1 MAVLT
6 KDNVMQARYTNP
18 EQDTIS
24 ILFVDHDAE
33 GKARANYEI
42 FCQAGDQQHKEL
54 HAAGWDHATI
64 EKETVEWIKDSH
76 RQAGEAL
83 LGHEATKIID
93 ERLRVTKEALAK
105 EYAEFNKSRKIHEA
119 MKEKIE
125 ENTARLRQINKEL
138 DSPSLTW
145 RTEER
150 FKEDYLKRS
159 KETARM
165 IAHFIYENNKDR
177 ECVDTMAHMTSR
189 KGYSLLEILAQCTP
203 EGGAGPDNPIKDMG
217 HDDLLKKELRWKT
230 LDWK

>member
-24 ILFVDHDAE
+24 ILFIDHDAE

-93 ERLRVTKEALAK
+93 ERLQVTKDALA
-105 EYAEFNKSRKIHEA
+105 AEMEAIERTRKQHEA
-119 MKEKIE
+119 IKEKIY
-125 ENTARLRQINKEL
+125 ENEQRLKEAAAAL
-138 DSPSLTW
+138 EADWIKLQADQLK
-145 RTEER
+145 
-150 FKEDYLKRS
+150 KENYLNRS

-165 IAHFIYENNKDR
+165 ISLFIYDNNTDR
-177 ECVDTMAHMTSR
+177 ESVDTMAHMTSR
-189 KGYSLLEILAQCTP
+189 KGNSLIEILAQCTP

-217 HDDLLKKELRWKT
+217 GNDVLKKT
-230 LDWK
+230 LDWE

>member
-6 KDNVMQARYTNP
+6 KDNVIQARYTNP

-54 HAAGWDHATI
+54 HAAGWDHAAI

-93 ERLRVTKEALAK
+93 EKLRATKEALAEAVAAYK
-105 EYAEFNKSRKIHEA
+105 ETRKINDA
-119 MKEKIE
+119 TKEKIE
-125 ENTARLRQINKEL
+125 ENAGELKE
-138 DSPSLTW
+138 
-145 RTEER
+145 RT
-150 FKEDYLKRS
+150 KEVYLKRN

-165 IAHFIYENNKDR
+165 IALYIYENNKDR
-177 ECVDTMAHMTSR
+177 ECVDILAHMTSR

-217 HDDLLKKELRWKT
+217 HDDLLKKELKWKT

>member
-1 MAVLT
+1 
-6 KDNVMQARYTNP
+6 MQARYTNP

-24 ILFVDHDAE
+24 ILFIDHDAE

-105 EYAEFNKSRKIHEA
+105 AVEAFKETRKINDA
-119 MKEKIE
+119 IKEKIE
-125 ENTARLRQINKEL
+125 ENTARLKESNKEV
-138 DSPSLTW
+138 
-145 RTEER
+145 
-150 FKEDYLKRS
+150 YLKRS

-165 IAHFIYENNKDR
+165 IALYIYENNKDR

-230 LDWK
+230 LDWE

>member
-6 KDNVMQARYTNP
+6 KDNVIQARYTNP

-93 ERLRVTKEALAK
+93 ERLQVTKDALAK
-105 EYAEFNKSRKIHEA
+105 AVEAFKETRKINEA
-119 MKEKIE
+119 IKEKIE
-125 ENTARLRQINKEL
+125 ENAGELKE
-138 DSPSLTW
+138 
-145 RTEER
+145 RT
-150 FKEDYLKRS
+150 KEVYLKRN

-165 IAHFIYENNKDR
+165 IALYIYENNKDR
-177 ECVDTMAHMTSR
+177 ECIDILAHMTSR

-217 HDDLLKKELRWKT
+217 HDDLLKKELKWKT

>member
-54 HAAGWDHATI
+54 HAAGWDHAAI

-93 ERLRVTKEALAK
+93 EKLRATKEALAEAVAAYK
-105 EYAEFNKSRKIHEA
+105 ETRKINDA
-119 MKEKIE
+119 TKEKIE
-125 ENTARLRQINKEL
+125 ENAGELKE
-138 DSPSLTW
+138 
-145 RTEER
+145 RT
-150 FKEDYLKRS
+150 KEVYLKRN

-165 IAHFIYENNKDR
+165 IALYIYENNKDR
-177 ECVDTMAHMTSR
+177 ECVDILAHMTSR

-217 HDDLLKKELRWKT
+217 HDDLLKKT

>member
-83 LGHEATKIID
+83 LGHNATKIID
-93 ERLRVTKEALAK
+93 ERLQATKDALANEMEAIVHAKKTWDDMHKEIEGLMQQKEILINQKKDLIKQKEVAREKITELLNESKKIAHLRKTEGTSVLIANFLFDNNTDEAAIEILEKKTGNTGNSLIEILTKCTKEGGG
-105 EYAEFNKSRKIHEA
+105 
-119 MKEKIE
+119 
-125 ENTARLRQINKEL
+125 NTK
-138 DSPSLTW
+138 
-145 RTEER
+145 
-150 FKEDYLKRS
+150 Y
-159 KETARM
+159 
-165 IAHFIYENNKDR
+165 
-177 ECVDTMAHMTSR
+177 
-189 KGYSLLEILAQCTP
+189 
-203 EGGAGPDNPIKDMG
+203 
-217 HDDLLKKELRWKT
+217 
-230 LDWK
+230 

>member
-93 ERLRVTKEALAK
+93 EKLRATKEALAEAVAAYK
-105 EYAEFNKSRKIHEA
+105 ETRKINDA
-119 MKEKIE
+119 TKEKIE
-125 ENTARLRQINKEL
+125 ENAGELKE
-138 DSPSLTW
+138 
-145 RTEER
+145 RT
-150 FKEDYLKRS
+150 KEVYLKRN

-165 IAHFIYENNKDR
+165 IALYIYENNKDR
-177 ECVDTMAHMTSR
+177 ECVDILAHMTSR

-217 HDDLLKKELRWKT
+217 HDDLLKKELKWKT

>member
-1 MAVLT
+1 MVVLT

-24 ILFVDHDAE
+24 ILFIDHDAE

-42 FCQAGDQQHKEL
+42 FCEAGDQQHKEL

-105 EYAEFNKSRKIHEA
+105 AVEAFKETRKLNDAI
-119 MKEKIE
+119 KEKIE
-125 ENTARLRQINKEL
+125 ENTARLKESNKE
-138 DSPSLTW
+138 
-145 RTEER
+145 
-150 FKEDYLKRS
+150 
-159 KETARM
+159 
-165 IAHFIYENNKDR
+165 
-177 ECVDTMAHMTSR
+177 
-189 KGYSLLEILAQCTP
+189 YSLLEILAQCTP

-230 LDWK
+230 LDWE

>member
-24 ILFVDHDAE
+24 ILFIDHDAE

-105 EYAEFNKSRKIHEA
+105 AVEAFKETRKINDA
-119 MKEKIE
+119 IKEKIE
-125 ENTARLRQINKEL
+125 ENTARLKESNKEV
-138 DSPSLTW
+138 
-145 RTEER
+145 
-150 FKEDYLKRS
+150 YLKRS

-165 IAHFIYENNKDR
+165 IALYIYENNKDR

-230 LDWK
+230 LDWE

>member
-1 MAVLT
+1 MVVLT

-24 ILFVDHDAE
+24 ILFIDHDAE

-93 ERLRVTKEALAK
+93 ERLQVTKDALAK
-105 EYAEFNKSRKIHEA
+105 AVEAFKETRKINEA
-119 MKEKIE
+119 IKEKIE
-125 ENTARLRQINKEL
+125 ENAGELKE
-138 DSPSLTW
+138 
-145 RTEER
+145 RT
-150 FKEDYLKRS
+150 KEVYLKRN

-165 IAHFIYENNKDR
+165 IALYIYENNKDR

-230 LDWK
+230 LDWE

>member
-54 HAAGWDHATI
+54 HAAGWDHAAI

-93 ERLRVTKEALAK
+93 EKLRATKEALA
-105 EYAEFNKSRKIHEA
+105 EA
-119 MKEKIE
+119 V
-125 ENTARLRQINKEL
+125 AA
-138 DSPSLTW
+138 
-145 RTEER
+145 
-150 FKEDYLKRS
+150 Y
-159 KETARM
+159 KET
-165 IAHFIYENNKDR
+165 
-177 ECVDTMAHMTSR
+177 R
-189 KGYSLLEILAQCTP
+189 K
-203 EGGAGPDNPIKDMG
+203 
-217 HDDLLKKELRWKT
+217 
-230 LDWK
+230 

>member
-1 MAVLT
+1 
-6 KDNVMQARYTNP
+6 MQARYTNP

-24 ILFVDHDAE
+24 ILFIDHDAE

-42 FCQAGDQQHKEL
+42 FCEAGDQQHKEL

-93 ERLRVTKEALAK
+93 ERLQVTKDALAK
-105 EYAEFNKSRKIHEA
+105 AEAAFKETRKLNDAI
-119 MKEKIE
+119 KEKIE
-125 ENTARLRQINKEL
+125 ENTARLKESNKEV
-138 DSPSLTW
+138 
-145 RTEER
+145 
-150 FKEDYLKRS
+150 YLKRS

-177 ECVDTMAHMTSR
+177 ESVDTMAHMTSR
-189 KGYSLLEILAQCTP
+189 KGNTLIEILAQCTP

-230 LDWK
+230 LDWE

>member
-54 HAAGWDHATI
+54 HAAGWDHAAI

-93 ERLRVTKEALAK
+93 EKLRATKEALAEAVAAYK
-105 EYAEFNKSRKIHEA
+105 ETRKINDA
-119 MKEKIE
+119 TKEKIE
-125 ENTARLRQINKEL
+125 ENAGELKE
-138 DSPSLTW
+138 
-145 RTEER
+145 RT
-150 FKEDYLKRS
+150 KEVYLKRN

-165 IAHFIYENNKDR
+165 IALYIYENNKDR
-177 ECVDTMAHMTSR
+177 ECVDILAHMTSR

-217 HDDLLKKELRWKT
+217 HDDLLKKELKWKT

>member
-76 RQAGEAL
+76 KQAGEAL
-83 LGHEATKIID
+83 LGHKATKIID
-93 ERLRVTKEALAK
+93 ERLQATKDALANEMEAIVHTKKTRNDMLK
-105 EYAEFNKSRKIHEA
+105 EIEINQHFIDQKQAE
-119 MKEKIE
+119 KEKIE
-125 ENTARLRQINKEL
+125 ELLNESKKTAHLRKTEGTSVLIANFLFDNNTDEAAI
-138 DSPSLTW
+138 
-145 RTEER
+145 
-150 FKEDYLKRS
+150 
-159 KETARM
+159 
-165 IAHFIYENNKDR
+165 
-177 ECVDTMAHMTSR
+177 
-189 KGYSLLEILAQCTP
+189 EILKNKTGKTGNSLIEILTKCTK
-203 EGGAGPDNPIKDMG
+203 EGGGNTKY
-217 HDDLLKKELRWKT
+217 
-230 LDWK
+230 

>member
-1 MAVLT
+1 MVVLT

-24 ILFVDHDAE
+24 ILFIDHDAE

-42 FCQAGDQQHKEL
+42 FCEAGDQQHKEL

-125 ENTARLRQINKEL
+125 ENTARLKE
-138 DSPSLTW
+138 ST
-145 RTEER
+145 
-150 FKEDYLKRS
+150 KEVYLKRN

-165 IAHFIYENNKDR
+165 IALYIYENNKDR

-230 LDWK
+230 LDWE

>member
-1 MAVLT
+1 MVVLT

-24 ILFVDHDAE
+24 ILFIDHDAE

-83 LGHEATKIID
+83 LGHKATKIID
-93 ERLRVTKEALAK
+93 ERLQATKDALAK
-105 EYAEFNKSRKIHEA
+105 AEAAFKETRKINDA
-119 MKEKIE
+119 IKEKIE
-125 ENTARLRQINKEL
+125 ENTARLKE
-138 DSPSLTW
+138 ST
-145 RTEER
+145 
-150 FKEDYLKRS
+150 KEVYLKRN

-165 IAHFIYENNKDR
+165 ISIFIYENNTDR
-177 ECVDTMAHMTSR
+177 ESVDTMAHMTSR
-189 KGYSLLEILAQCTP
+189 KGNSLLEILAQCAP

-217 HDDLLKKELRWKT
+217 PDEVLKKT

>member
-83 LGHEATKIID
+83 LGHKATKIID
-93 ERLRVTKEALAK
+93 ERLQATKDALAN
-105 EYAEFNKSRKIHEA
+105 EMEA
-119 MKEKIE
+119 VVQAKKMR
-125 ENTARLRQINKEL
+125 N
-138 DSPSLTW
+138 
-145 RTEER
+145 
-150 FKEDYLKRS
+150 
-159 KETARM
+159 
-165 IAHFIYENNKDR
+165 
-177 ECVDTMAHMTSR
+177 
-189 KGYSLLEILAQCTP
+189 
-203 EGGAGPDNPIKDMG
+203 
-217 HDDLLKKELRWKT
+217 DLLKEIEGLMSIAHLRKTEDTSVLIANFLFDNNTDEAAIEILKNKTGKTGNSLIEILTKCTKEGGGNTKY
-230 LDWK
+230 